1 MAVASVGSGL
11 LSVAFPAL
19 VVMTTERSGANRA
32 TGIGLMAFTNQAG
45 GLGGAALSGLLLTG
59 GIGVGYPGIGWLCLA
74 ATGVSA
80 AVSAAFLRQPRRR
93 DG

>member
-1 MAVASVGSGL
+1 M
-11 LSVAFPAL
+11 
-19 VVMTTERSGANRA
+19 
-32 TGIGLMAFTNQAG
+32 
-45 GLGGAALSGLLLTG
+45 LTG

-80 AVSAAFLRQPRRR
+80 VVSVAFLRQPRRA